1 MSWRSVS
8 LNDVAVIERI
18 GVDPTILKHR
28 TIYVGLENIETG
40 GRLLE
45 VRPVSNGDLKSTKFA
60 FGPNHILYGK
70 LRPYLAKIALPSFEG
85 ICSTDILPILPGSD
99 IDRNYLC
106 HFLRQPSMVDFA
118 ALRSEG
124 ANLPRLSPKA
134 LSNFQIPLPPLD
146 EQKRIAAILDMAD
159 ALRAKRRQAIA
170 LLDSLTQSIFLEM
183 FGDPMS
189 NPKEW
194 PTSQLSNVTEFFAG
208 NSLPDGVEFKGQ
220 DGGYLQLK
228 VSDLNRVENAGLV
241 MIAASFSKKP
251 GSRSGTA
258 PAGSIVF
265 PKRGG
270 AIATN
275 KKRTLGRA
283 AILDPN
289 LMGVAPRANYLNS
302 TFLAAWFKFLDLA
315 SISSGSSVP
324 QLNKQDLAPLAI
336 GIPPL
341 QLQEEYGMRIEN
353 VSRLIVRATK
363 SLNVVQMLF
372 ASLQHRAFTGQ
383 L

>member
-18 GVDPTILKHR
+18 GVDPTRLKHR

-99 IDRNYLC
+99 IDRNYLY

-118 ALRSEG
+118 ASRSEG

-146 EQKRIAAILDMAD
+146 EQKRIAAILDKAD

-189 NPKEW
+189 NPKGW

-228 VSDLNRVENAGLV
+228 VSDLNRVENADLV

-353 VSRLIVRATK
+353 VSQLIVRATK